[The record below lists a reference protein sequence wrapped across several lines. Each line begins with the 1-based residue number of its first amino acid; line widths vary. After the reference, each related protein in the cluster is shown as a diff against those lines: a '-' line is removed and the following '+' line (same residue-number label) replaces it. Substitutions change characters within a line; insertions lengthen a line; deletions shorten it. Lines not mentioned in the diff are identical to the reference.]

1 MTVRP
6 NRRDKWDG
14 LRNHESVSEWVSK
27 ASSKDASA
35 SKNLNRRFWWK
46 DICDFFFAKTRREV
60 KSRLKLFQIFI
71 CVWVPRSQKIRHQKL
86 FCRLPW
92 TRRACWQ
99 CFLRSLRQRSPC
111 TSTSRPSRR
120 FAFSRTAKRSE
131 SCHSYLLWVKDIN
144 SELYIQLWWPSF
156 TSIFYGINHPAI
168 LFLYPDLY
176 TYLCEVHLQ
185 QNDFKE
191 KEKLTIAFHSSHH
204 LTPESAC
211 LLVSWS
217 RNRTSWCINFGSLG
231 WKHLSDVFKYFSLI
245 LTQYLY
251 LFVSDF

>member
-1 MTVRP
+1 MKRY
-6 NRRDKWDG
+6 
-14 LRNHESVSEWVSK
+14 LR
-27 ASSKDASA
+27 
-35 SKNLNRRFWWK
+35 
-46 DICDFFFAKTRREV
+46 FFFCQNEGGGQRPFETFPNIH
-60 KSRLKLFQIFI
+60 LF
-71 CVWVPRSQKIRHQKL
+71 WVPGSQKIRHQKL

-144 SELYIQLWWPSF
+144 SELYIQLWWHSF

-168 LFLYPDLY
+168 LFLYPDLC
-176 TYLCEVHLQ
+176 TYLCEVHPQ

-191 KEKLTIAFHSSHH
+191 KEKLTIVSHSSQH

-211 LLVSWS
+211 LLVGWS

-231 WKHLSDVFKYFSLI
+231 W
-245 LTQYLY
+245 
-251 LFVSDF
+251 